1 MALLDILT
9 YPDKRLRKE
18 AAPVEVVDEEIQT
31 IVDDMAETMYA
42 APGMGLAATQV
53 GIDKRIIIYD
63 ISGPEDNPKLEV
75 LINPEI
81 VESEG
86 SQLSESEG
94 CLSVPD
100 FRSDVKRFDRV
111 KVDALDRNG
120 QAVQIETDGIHAI
133 VLQHEIDHLDGVLFI
148 DKISKLKREMYKR
161 KVKKQLKNKQ

>member
-1 MALLDILT
+1 MTLLDILT
-9 YPDKRLRKE
+9 YPDKRLRHK
-18 AAPVEVVDEEIQT
+18 AAAVETVDDNVHQI
-31 IVDDMAETMYA
+31 IDDMAETMYN

-63 ISGPEDNPKLEV
+63 ISGPDDKPKLEV

-81 VESEG
+81 IETEG

-100 FRSDVKRFDRV
+100 YRSDVKRYDWVRV
-111 KVDALDRNG
+111 EALDRDG
-120 QAVQIETDGIHAI
+120 RPMEIETDGLHAV

-148 DKISKLKREMYKR
+148 DKISALKREMYKR
-161 KVKKQLKNKQ
+161 KVKKQLKNKG

>member
-1 MALLDILT
+1 MTLLDIIT
-9 YPDKRLRKE
+9 YPDKRLRRK
-18 AAPVEVVDEEIQT
+18 AAPVETVDDEVRQI
-31 IVDDMAETMYA
+31 IADMAETMYA
-42 APGMGLAATQV
+42 APGLGLASVQV

-86 SQLSESEG
+86 TQLSESEG

-100 FRSDVKRFDRV
+100 FRSDVKRFERV
-111 KVDALDRNG
+111 KVEALDRDG
-120 QAVQIETDGIHAI
+120 RPIEINTDGLHAI

-148 DKISKLKREMYKR
+148 DKISALKREMYKR
-161 KVKKQLKNKQ
+161 KVKKALKKNS

>member
-9 YPDKRLRKE
+9 YPDKRLRNK
-18 AAPVEVVDEEIQT
+18 AAPVEKVDEEVKSI
-31 IVDDMAETMYA
+31 IADMADTMYN
-42 APGMGLAATQV
+42 APGMGLASIQV

-63 ISGPEDNPKLEV
+63 ISGPEDKPKLEV
-75 LINPEI
+75 LVNPEI

-100 FRSDVKRFDRV
+100 YRSDVKRFERV

-120 QAVQIETDGIHAI
+120 QPVHIETDGLHAI
-133 VLQHEIDHLDGVLFI
+133 VLQHEIDHLNGVLFI
-148 DKISKLKREMYKR
+148 DKISALKREIYKR
-161 KVKKQLKNKQ
+161 KVKKSLKKEQ